1 MKNIPEGYTTLEEL
15 IARRSPESQKRIAEA
30 TQELILESCLYMMR
44 EQMGWSQQQLA
55 DAMGIS
61 QPAVTAIEKRGNEVK
76 LGTLKRYIE
85 ALGGKLSLQI
95 EFPDGVKQLKI

>member
-1 MKNIPEGYTTLEEL
+1 MKSNTKGYRTLDEI
-15 IARRSPESQKRIAEA
+15 IATLSPERQKRVAEA
-30 TQELILESCLYMMR
+30 TEALILETCLHMIR

>member
-1 MKNIPEGYTTLEEL
+1 MKSNTKGYRTLDEI
-15 IARRSPESQKRIAEA
+15 IATLSPERQKRVAEGTEA
-30 TQELILESCLYMMR
+30 LILETCLHMIR

-95 EFPDGVKQLKI
+95 EFPEGVKQLKI

>member
-1 MKNIPEGYTTLEEL
+1 MKSNTKGYRTLDEI
-15 IARRSPESQKRIAEA
+15 IATLSPERQKRVAEGTEA
-30 TQELILESCLYMMR
+30 LILETCLHMIR

-61 QPAVTAIEKRGNEVK
+61 QPAVTAIEKRGNEIK

>member
-1 MKNIPEGYTTLEEL
+1 MEEIWSTVWISL
-15 IARRSPESQKRIAEA
+15 RWRFFTRRLVR
-30 TQELILESCLYMMR
+30 L
-44 EQMGWSQQQLA
+44 WSLS
-55 DAMGIS
+55 S

-76 LGTLKRYIE
+76 LGTLKCYIE

>member
-1 MKNIPEGYTTLEEL
+1 MKSNTKGYRTLDEI
-15 IARRSPESQKRIAEA
+15 IATLSPERQKRVAEGTEA
-30 TQELILESCLYMMR
+30 LILETCLHMIR